1 MFEDEN
7 DSLIDNQGWLVEKDL
22 DDFFSQVYDYFL
34 NKGFWSMLAKN
45 VVDTAIGAFAL
56 TGFSYLMGTD
66 FKETNLKFKGSSSPV
81 VYLLGTSLVVYTMN
95 WIVLLR
101 QKWKIKKFY
110 ETRLRIYE
118 IETCEWN
125 EIVDRIISLQ
135 NSGVMIQINNGDL
148 NALTIVQRIMRKD
161 NYMIALINSDILP
174 LRSVQIWDIRSKNYW
189 LSNFLIMSI
198 DFVLLR
204 FINKETFKMNTTAVS
219 EKSIRYRLYIMAL
232 INLLL
237 LPLSFTYTFVNF
249 FAEYS
254 EEFHSKNYLG
264 PRNWS
269 PYSMWSFREYNELE
283 HVFKKRMNNSI
294 KYADKFINLYPSPI
308 KFVLLKGLSYII
320 STVISVLLLIEFT
333 GYKIDNF
340 VLNFAMLSALF
351 AVVHSCIENTQDTSG
366 SYKEYLK
373 DLSMEIHYY
382 KNIWNKMSY
391 NQIKN
396 DLTCMLKYR
405 IELLMRELLSIPLN
419 IFLLCYVL
427 PKYSMV
433 LSSFIQN
440 NTINVCSIGDV
451 CKMSSMKERDKK
463 NERSLIA
470 FKNEYPGYNEIQIFK
485 NMEESLY
492 EDDDAYF

>member
-1 MFEDEN
+1 MFEDESDAPLN
-7 DSLIDNQGWLVEKDL
+7 FENREEWLVEKDL

-34 NKGFWSMLAKN
+34 NKGFWSILAKN
-45 VVDTAIGAFAL
+45 VVDTTIGAIAL
-56 TGFSYLMGTD
+56 TGFSYIMGTD
-66 FKETNLKFKGSSSPV
+66 FKETNLNFQMTSSNI
-81 VYLLGTSLVVYTMN
+81 VYLLGASLSVYTLN
-95 WIVLLR
+95 WIYNLK
-101 QKWKIKKFY
+101 QKWKIKK
-110 ETRLRIYE
+110 IYE
-118 IETCEWN
+118 NRLMIHDIETCEWN

-135 NSGVMIQINNGDL
+135 DSGIVIQINNGDL

-174 LRSVQIWDIRSKNYW
+174 LRSVWNLRNYW

-198 DFVLLR
+198 DFALLR
-204 FINKETFKMNTTAVS
+204 FINKETFKMNTNAVS
-219 EKSIRYRLYIMAL
+219 EKSIRHRLYLMAL
-232 INLLL
+232 VNLLF
-237 LPLSFTYTFVNF
+237 LPVSLTYIFVNF
-249 FAEYS
+249 FIEYS

-269 PYSMWSFREYNELE
+269 PYSMWLFREYNELE
-283 HVFKKRMNNSI
+283 HVFKKRMNKSI
-294 KYADKFINLYPSPI
+294 KSADKFISLYPSPVKLI
-308 KFVLLKGLSYII
+308 VLKGLSYII
-320 STVISVLLLIEFT
+320 STLISVLLLIEFT

-340 VLNFAMLSALF
+340 VLNFALLSALF
-351 AVVHSCIENTQDTSG
+351 AVVHSYIENTQDITG
-366 SYKEYLK
+366 SYKQYLK
-373 DLSMEIHYY
+373 DLSIEIHYY

-405 IELLMRELLSIPLN
+405 IELLLRELLSIPLN
-419 IFLLCYVL
+419 IFILGYVL

-440 NTINVCSIGDV
+440 NTIYVQCVGDV
-451 CKMSSMKERDKK
+451 CKMSSMRERDKK

-470 FKNEYPGYNEIQIFK
+470 FNNEYPNYNEIEIFK

-492 EDDDAYF
+492 EEDNVYF